1 MINDKTYYELL
12 RSDDYM
18 LRCVNEC
25 LDKMYRLSE
34 PSITLDELKEQE
46 KRQTPEKRKKEPM
59 YEQHYLPE
67 EAYIEI
73 MRIYANIYGFDSN
86 WEENVELLCT
96 DLFNGG
102 RKEAYKKDAEGKMRK
117 TYEST
122 PKLADV
128 IGEENAGKIKS
139 IIEDIKNY
147 YKFDYRYQQFSFNVM
162 NFSPTSNKDIV
173 EKYWREHGR
182 PDFTINEDKWF
193 KEEDDEEDD
202 YGDRD

>member
-1 MINDKTYYELL
+1 MVNDKTYYKLL

-18 LRCVNEC
+18 LRCINEC

-34 PSITLDELKEQE
+34 PPITLDELKEQE
-46 KRQTPEKRKKEPM
+46 KKQTPEKRKKEPT

-67 EAYIEI
+67 EVYIEI

-86 WEENVELLCT
+86 WEENVELLCN

-117 TYEST
+117 TYESM

-128 IGEENAGKIKS
+128 IGEKDAEKVKS

-193 KEEDDEEDD
+193 KEDDEEDD